1 MQHFFRGQG
10 RRGQQRVHKSHLL
23 LAERHLL
30 LLDDLESRGLDEL
43 LHLVHLAGL
52 HGVGLDHGVGALR
65 VNTATTEPQ
74 RGESL
79 RGRNDGLRVSPR
91 RLESAGVAA
100 RDCRAQFAGAGPPAS
115 PAMHASV
122 HVAPCSRRVLAAA
135 PRLGTAPRTEQR
147 IAGSRLLV
155 ILTHLCRRDEDQD
168 LGSHCDSCPADT
180 NQTHESASDSFER
193 RVRAWRDPTSCHCDG
208 GFGA

>member
-30 LLDDLESRGLDEL
+30 LLDDLESRGIDEL

-91 RLESAGVAA
+91 RLESAAVAA
-100 RDCRAQFAGAGPPAS
+100 RDAARSLPAQDPAPARALRPPARAAGFAGNAREHARR
-115 PAMHASV
+115 AMF
-122 HVAPCSRRVLAAA
+122 AA
-135 PRLGTAPRTEQR
+135 
-147 IAGSRLLV
+147 
-155 ILTHLCRRDEDQD
+155 
-168 LGSHCDSCPADT
+168 
-180 NQTHESASDSFER
+180 
-193 RVRAWRDPTSCHCDG
+193 
-208 GFGA
+208 